1 MREWRLPQSASL
13 AGAEPAALPVELLN
27 SDTPCVIRGLLK
39 HWPLVQAAGQ
49 GAAAAAEVLRSHWRG
64 ATVGVFEMA
73 AETGGKIA
81 YQADFSGFNFE
92 RRLMPF
98 SALLDGLLALQTQP
112 RPAYLYM
119 GSTSVDT
126 CLPGFAASHPL
137 RLDTP
142 EPPLASLW
150 LGNQITV
157 PAHQD
162 WPSNL
167 ACCVS
172 GRRRFTV
179 FPPDVVGDLYIG
191 PLDLTPAGQPISLVD
206 PQSND
211 WQQRFPRYARALQ
224 RAEIVELAPG
234 DALYLP
240 SLWWHRVEALE
251 PFSGLINYW
260 WRKSPEWSDSPNT
273 ALWLAL
279 ATVRDL
285 PPAERAAWRALFDHY
300 VFDANADT
308 AAHIPAAARG
318 LLAPFTEAG
327 MRRMRAWLLKK
338 LNR

>member
-1 MREWRLPQSASL
+1 MNSASAMHEL
-13 AGAEPAALPVELLN
+13 RCSQPGEVPAGLLTA
-27 SDTPCVIRGLLK
+27 DEPCVVRGLLA
-39 HWPLVQAAGQ
+39 HWPLVQAAHQ
-49 GAAAAAEVLRSHWRG
+49 GAAAAAAVLRSHWRD

-73 AETGGKIA
+73 ADTGGRITYNA
-81 YQADFSGFNFE
+81 EFSGFNFE

-98 SALLDGLLALQTQP
+98 GAVLDQLLALQQA
-112 RPAYLYM
+112 PAPSFLYM
-119 GSTSVDT
+119 GSTSVDS
-126 CLPGFAASHPL
+126 CLPGFSSSHPL
-137 RLDTP
+137 QLETL

-179 FPPDVVGDLYIG
+179 FPPDAVGDLYIG
-191 PLDLTPAGQPISLVD
+191 PLDLTPAGQPVSLVD
-206 PQSND
+206 PLAPD
-211 WQQRFPRYARALQ
+211 WQQHFPRYARALE
-224 RAEIVELAPG
+224 RAQVVELAPG

-300 VFDANADT
+300 VFDADAHT
-308 AAHIPAAARG
+308 AAHIPEAARG

>member
-1 MREWRLPQSASL
+1 MRELPLVQPGML
-13 AGAEPAALPVELLN
+13 PAGLLS
-27 SDTPCVIRGLLK
+27 SDEPCVLRGLLA
-39 HWPLVQAAGQ
+39 HWPLVQAAQQ
-49 GAAAAAEVLRSHWRG
+49 GAEAAAACLRSYWRD

-73 AETGGKIA
+73 PDTAGRIA
-81 YQADFSGFNFE
+81 YTPDFSGFNFE

-98 SALLDGLLALQTQP
+98 GTLLDQLLALQAQP
-112 RPAYLYM
+112 RPSYLYM
-119 GSTSVDT
+119 GSTTVAA
-126 CLPGFAASHPL
+126 CLPGFDASHPL
-137 RLDTP
+137 QLDTP
-142 EPPLASLW
+142 EAPLASLW
-150 LGNQITV
+150 LGNGITV

-167 ACCVS
+167 ACCVA

-179 FPPDVVGDLYIG
+179 FPPDAVGDLYIG

-206 PQSND
+206 PD
-211 WQQRFPRYARALQ
+211 AADVDALFPRYACARERALV
-224 RAEIVELAPG
+224 VELGPG

-260 WRKSPEWSDSPNT
+260 WRRSPEWSDSPTT

-300 VFDANADT
+300 VFEADAGT
-308 AAHIPAAARG
+308 AAHIPEAARS
-318 LLAPFTEAG
+318 LLAPFNEAS